1 MMATQF
7 ALQQV
12 ALLTQCYVN
21 SQKLTCVILHDLV
34 LGYKITGPREAKDYL
49 KLGPSCL
56 KPD

>member
-12 ALLTQCYVN
+12 ALLNQCYVN

-34 LGYKITGPREAKDYL
+34 LGYNRSHNRGRRP
-49 KLGPSCL
+49 
-56 KPD
+56 